1 MEVFTHLGD
10 QGLPSGLLLEIAVT
24 IVVAFTV
31 RQLLTSLAEH
41 AAKQVS
47 RCMRSHHVQMSVPF
61 VVFEHP
67 AKVCCD
73 RPCGSLCAN
82 S

>member
-47 RCMRSHHVQMSVPF
+47 RCMRSNHVQMSVPF

-67 AKVCCD
+67 AKDCCNH
-73 RPCGSLCAN
+73 RCGILCAI